1 MFVGAGTCW
10 WVGALGGTLS
20 VLDTSVY
27 GTRAAGVG
35 IDGGSMRVG
44 AEGPRRGSWLST
56 SPGGTRSSPRSAFGP
71 VGGKVERPGG
81 MLDLG
86 AVGTAAVVP
95 VFADVKD
102 AMEAAGAVGGA
113 GAGAGAVWEG
123 LGGATGAALCLVSS
137 IGALQTLDPPNAG
150 IEAGGDEAR
159 GAYLSLDASARL
171 ASKASSLP
179 GSRRASFADMGSI
192 TRDERLEY
200 ESTWRPSR
208 SDGDAWWD
216 EWGVGPVGV
225 PGR

>member
-1 MFVGAGTCW
+1 MFVGAGNCW
-10 WVGALGGTLS
+10 WTGALGATLS
-20 VLDTSVY
+20 VLDTSVD

-44 AEGPRRGSWLST
+44 AEDPRRGSWPST
-56 SPGGTRSSPRSAFGP
+56 SPGETRSSPRSAFGP

-81 MLDLG
+81 ILDLG
-86 AVGTAAVVP
+86 AVGTAAIVP
-95 VFADVKD
+95 VFADVTD
-102 AMEAAGAVGGA
+102 AIEAAGAVC
-113 GAGAGAVWEG
+113 GAGAVWEG
-123 LGGATGAALCLVSS
+123 LDGATGAALCLVSG

-192 TRDERLEY
+192 ARDERLGY
-200 ESTWRPSR
+200 ESTWGPSR

-216 EWGVGPVGV
+216 EWGVSPVGV